1 MKRYTHIRSRTGSMD
16 LQFETISLIWIL
28 LGLLAFV
35 VAIAMGTGWGDTYI
49 SPNAVLST
57 LFGTESGEHDFILLT
72 LRLPRVL
79 TALFVGAALGV
90 AGAILQGIIRNP
102 LASPDI
108 IGITG
113 GASVAAVSFITFAGG
128 VVSIKLLPVASIA
141 GALLISLLVYGLSW
155 KKGVTPIRLVLI
167 GIGLSAAAKAAT
179 TLMIVMSPAISAG
192 KAYLW
197 LTGSVYGAS
206 WQNVYTIVPVVVL
219 GTLLALAFSRSLNAQ
234 ELGDDIASSLGVKVQ
249 RHRFLLI
256 LISVV
261 LAGTAVSVAGAIGFI
276 GLIAPHIARRLVGRL
291 YGGMM
296 LVSGLIGGLLVF
308 MADLIARTLF
318 YPLDIPAGIFTAGI
332 GAPFFIY
339 LLFRNRNQI

>member
-1 MKRYTHIRSRTGSMD
+1 M
-16 LQFETISLIWIL
+16 E
-28 LGLLAFV
+28 
-35 VAIAMGTGWGDTYI
+35 
-49 SPNAVLST
+49 
-57 LFGTESGEHDFILLT
+57 
-72 LRLPRVL
+72 
-79 TALFVGAALGV
+79 
-90 AGAILQGIIRNP
+90 
-102 LASPDI
+102 
-108 IGITG
+108 
-113 GASVAAVSFITFAGG
+113 
-128 VVSIKLLPVASIA
+128 
-141 GALLISLLVYGLSW
+141 
-155 KKGVTPIRLVLI
+155 KGVTPIRMVLI

-291 YGGMM
+291 YGE
-296 LVSGLIGGLLVF
+296 
-308 MADLIARTLF
+308 
-318 YPLDIPAGIFTAGI
+318 
-332 GAPFFIY
+332 
-339 LLFRNRNQI
+339 